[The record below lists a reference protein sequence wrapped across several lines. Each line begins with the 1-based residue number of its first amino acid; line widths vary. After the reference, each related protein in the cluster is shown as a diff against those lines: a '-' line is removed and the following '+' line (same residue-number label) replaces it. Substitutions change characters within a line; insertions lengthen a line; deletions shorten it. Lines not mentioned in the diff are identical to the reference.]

1 MLKWTCLFY
10 VRESILEIFNKKS
23 LTAEEQIEL
32 LISRGLKVTDKQS
45 AVDTIKRIGY
55 YHLSSYMRIYQTG
68 EQHHF
73 LQDISFKDI
82 YNLYQFDQEL
92 RHITFKAIE
101 KIEIAYRVAISNV
114 MCKKLGSHWFEYPK
128 AFKDESCIEKCKEII
143 TKEIKKKDDEYAET
157 FISNYYNKYSHP
169 ELPPFWMSVE
179 TFTIGSLNKL
189 FQLINPNYKT
199 DIIRYFNITEDAK
212 FIRFS
217 NWLYALSVV
226 RNICAHHSRLF
237 NRIFRIAPTRH
248 IKIVELRNSNN
259 NTFYYIALVINY
271 YLTTMSNDISF
282 EHDLRLL
289 FDKYGDTCKTKM
301 GFPTDWTNFTIT
313 RIPKKQTIKV

>member
-114 MCKKLGSHWFEYPK
+114 MCKKLGSHWFECPK

-179 TFTIGSLNKL
+179 TFTIGNLNRIY
-189 FQLINPNYKT
+189 QLLSWQNKREIISYLNFNE
-199 DIIRYFNITEDAK
+199 DIKVISS
-212 FIRFS
+212 S
-217 NWLYALSVV
+217 NWLFSLSVI

-237 NRIFRIAPTRH
+237 NRVFRIAPTAPE
-248 IKIVELRNSNN
+248 KIEEFQLNANN
-259 NTFYYIALVINY
+259 KYFCIAMVINY